1 MSPEGRT
8 HAGDATPAVRLRG
21 IRKVFAHSGGPGI
34 VGRLL
39 GAARSSTTR
48 PGDHV
53 VLDGIDLD
61 IPRNQMLAIVGRNGC
76 GKSTLLRILCGIMR
90 PTEGTVETSGR
101 IAPLLALGAGF
112 HPDFTGRE
120 NVRLNAA
127 LLGLTPDEIENR
139 LPAMLEF
146 AAIGD
151 AVDEPVSTYS
161 SGMFARLAFAVAV
174 ASEPDVLVADEI
186 LAVGDAAF
194 SRKCFARIEEMRA
207 RGATVILV
215 THNAGLVLELCER
228 AILLETGRVLEDGPP
243 RNVMRRYNELL
254 FADGGAALAPA
265 SGSATANRGGAAARE
280 DGAPPPSEWFDPG
293 LEVHDASEYPSN
305 GARIASMRFIDA
317 EGRRVNRL
325 RLGGE
330 YLAEMEVAF
339 DRDAEGVVLGMQLRN
354 ATGLTL
360 GGFLARGEHN
370 GGVSVR
376 SGDTVTMRAPFRML
390 LVPGRYFVT
399 AGVRSRLEEHSLH
412 RLVDAMAIEVVAT
425 SHNVHQGYCALA
437 TQTPSLEVASPT
449 AKGDGGGASR

>member
-1 MSPEGRT
+1 MSPDGRT
-8 HAGDATPAVRLRG
+8 HAGDGTPAVRLRG
-21 IRKVFAHSGGPGI
+21 IRKVFAHSGGSGV

-39 GAARSSTTR
+39 GAARTAAVR
-48 PGDHV
+48 PRGHV
-53 VLDGIDLD
+53 VLDGIDLE

-90 PTEGTVETSGR
+90 PTEGTVETWGR

-127 LLGLTPDEIENR
+127 LLGLTPDEIEDR

-151 AVDEPVSTYS
+151 AVDDPVSTYS

-228 AILLETGRVLEDGPP
+228 AVLLEEGRVLEDGPP

-254 FADGGAALAPA
+254 FADGGTALATA
-265 SGSATANRGGAAARE
+265 SGSEAMKIGV
-280 DGAPPPSEWFDPG
+280 PPPSEWFDPG

-317 EGRRVNRL
+317 EGRRVNRM
-325 RLGGE
+325 RLGDE
-330 YLAEMEVAF
+330 YLAEMEVVF

-360 GGFLARGEHN
+360 GGFLARGEHA
-370 GGVSVR
+370 GGVSAR

-449 AKGDGGGASR
+449 AKGDGDGASR

>member
-8 HAGDATPAVRLRG
+8 HAGDGIAAVRLRG

-48 PGDHV
+48 PGGHV

-127 LLGLTPDEIENR
+127 LLGLSQEEIEDR

-151 AVDEPVSTYS
+151 AVDDPVSTYS

-228 AILLETGRVLEDGPP
+228 AVLLEQGRVLEDGPP
-243 RNVMRRYNELL
+243 RTVMRRYNELL
-254 FADGGAALAPA
+254 FADGGSALAPA
-265 SGSATANRGGAAARE
+265 SGSAAAKVGGMVGGMVGGA
-280 DGAPPPSEWFDPG
+280 DGAPPSSEWFDPG

-305 GARIASMRFIDA
+305 GARIASMPRWRSSSI
-317 EGRRVNRL
+317 
-325 RLGGE
+325 
-330 YLAEMEVAF
+330 
-339 DRDAEGVVLGMQLRN
+339 
-354 ATGLTL
+354 ATPRASCSACSCATRPASRSADSSRAASMPAACRHGAATPSRC
-360 GGFLARGEHN
+360 AR
-370 GGVSVR
+370 R
-376 SGDTVTMRAPFRML
+376 SGCCSF
-390 LVPGRYFVT
+390 PG
-399 AGVRSRLEEHSLH
+399 G
-412 RLVDAMAIEVVAT
+412 T
-425 SHNVHQGYCALA
+425 S
-437 TQTPSLEVASPT
+437 
-449 AKGDGGGASR
+449 